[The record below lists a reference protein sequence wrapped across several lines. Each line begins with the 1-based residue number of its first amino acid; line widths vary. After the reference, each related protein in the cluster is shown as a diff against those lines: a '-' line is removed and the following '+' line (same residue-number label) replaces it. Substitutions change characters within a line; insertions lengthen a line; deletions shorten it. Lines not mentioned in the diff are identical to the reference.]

1 MLNLTTKRTVRH
13 LAHKSFFGILIGFSI
28 APMMLS
34 FGQQTAGGLRRF
46 YSKESKVGFKY
57 PAGWKFQ
64 PGDGSVGGDTF
75 SRLATVSIP
84 EKAYPRTNFRDANAT
99 LSVGSISEAACKEF
113 QPDYQSDQPKPRK
126 VRIGSLA
133 FYTVSGEEGA
143 AGSFYNRRA
152 YRTFYDGKCYEVS
165 LDLQMGLMAAYDPGT
180 VKKINDKMIFNLL
193 ETVVRTLYFGK

>member
-1 MLNLTTKRTVRH
+1 MLDLTTKGKV
-13 LAHKSFFGILIGFSI
+13 LPLVQKIFFGILIGFAF
-28 APMMLS
+28 APTILS
-34 FGQQTAGGLRRF
+34 FGQQTANGLRRF
-46 YSKESKVGFKY
+46 YNKESKVGFRY

-64 PGDGSVGGDTF
+64 PGDGSVGGDSF
-75 SRLATVSIP
+75 SRLATVSMP
-84 EKAYPRTNFRDANAT
+84 EKTYSRTNLREANAT

-113 QPDYQSDQPKPRK
+113 QPDWQPDQPKPRK

-133 FYTVSGEEGA
+133 FDTVSGEEGA
-143 AGSFYNRRA
+143 AGTFYNRRA

-180 VKKINDKMIFNLL
+180 VKKVNDKIIFNLL